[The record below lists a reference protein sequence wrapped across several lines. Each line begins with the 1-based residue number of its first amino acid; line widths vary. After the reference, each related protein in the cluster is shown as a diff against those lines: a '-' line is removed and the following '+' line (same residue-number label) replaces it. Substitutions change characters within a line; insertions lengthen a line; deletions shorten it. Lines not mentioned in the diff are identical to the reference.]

1 MTAIV
6 ALRETA
12 ADEHPRPVRSLTGR
26 ALRIPLPA
34 KLAGANLV
42 VAAVATWA
50 GFEMREAWR
59 AGHSILVPALALIAV
74 IAGSSALAV
83 LALSPVRAI
92 ARTAERVRNGDLGA
106 RVPSSALAEEEVSN
120 VAHTINA
127 LLDGVVADRERM
139 RQLAS
144 QVIEAADHERASLAR
159 ELHDSTAQSM
169 AAVVMQLSA
178 LQRDAGDGA
187 LSAQIGALREIAQE
201 AMEEVR
207 TLAHTLHPR
216 VLDDLGL
223 AAALQTLARRVQGTT
238 ETRVSTDIIADNGLP
253 THIASVLYRVAQ
265 ESMHNAVRHA
275 SATSMRVE
283 LTRGERSVRL
293 EVIDD
298 GRGFNVREAEQRR
311 PGMGLFTMRE
321 RLVLA
326 GGTLQI
332 ISAPNAGTRV
342 VATVPLESLESNDA
356 R

>member
-1 MTAIV
+1 MVAQPERATAEKRLLPM
-6 ALRETA
+6 ASLAGRMLR
-12 ADEHPRPVRSLTGR
+12 V
-26 ALRIPLPA
+26 PLPA
-34 KLAGANLV
+34 KLAGANLA

-50 GFEMREAWR
+50 GFEMREAWKT
-59 AGHSILVPALALIAV
+59 GHSILIPALALIAV
-74 IAGSSALAV
+74 IAGSSVLAM
-83 LALSPVRAI
+83 LALSPVRAL
-92 ARTAERVRNGDLGA
+92 ARTAERVRNGDLRA
-106 RVPSSALAEEEVSN
+106 RVPASAFAEEEVSS

-178 LQRDAGDGA
+178 LQRDAGEGA
-187 LSAQIGALREIAQE
+187 LSEQIGALREIAQE

-207 TLAHTLHPR
+207 LLAHTLHPR

-223 AAALQTLARRVQGTT
+223 AAALQTLTRRVQGTT
-238 ETRVSTDIIADNGLP
+238 DTRIVTDIMADDSLP
-253 THIASVLYRVAQ
+253 PHIASVLYRVAQ
-265 ESMHNAVRHA
+265 ESLHNAVRHA
-275 SATSMRVE
+275 AATSMRVE

-293 EVIDD
+293 EVMDD

-321 RLVLA
+321 RLMLA

-332 ISAPNAGTRV
+332 ISGTLLAGTRV
-342 VATVPLESLESNDA
+342 IATVPLDNLEKHDA